1 MLYSVVVNI
10 FLLSSIAGTA
20 IYRMINYYPEG
31 NHVSYDIRWGYLFAL
46 AGVVFAIIG
55 ICRRKKLFVPV
66 MLIIT
71 SIALAAL
78 IFMLDYFNILLEY
91 EIWIHRGMPASGVH

>member
-1 MLYSVVVNI
+1 MLYSLAVNI
-10 FLLSSIAGTA
+10 FLLLSIAGVA
-20 IYRMINYYPEG
+20 LYRMIDYYPEG
-31 NHVSYDIRWGYLFAL
+31 NHVSYDIRWGYLFAF

-71 SIALAAL
+71 SIALVAL
-78 IFMLDYFNILLEY
+78 IFILDYFNILLEY
-91 EIWIHRGMPASGVH
+91 EVWIHRGMPDSGAR